1 MEQTFATSG
10 QVLVVVENEVGLV
23 AITARE
29 GDTTRVALTA
39 ETPGAEELV
48 ERAVVEYR
56 PGGGHDIVVIK
67 IPRLHGM
74 KFIRRNGVAVRVD
87 VPLGS
92 DVKVTSASAPVELNG
107 SIGEANVKTA
117 SGDVTA
123 DKVESLRVKTASGD
137 LEVEAVRGELRLHS
151 ASGDLRCVRADGG
164 ASVTTASGD
173 VEIDSIGEHTE
184 VRATSGDVRLGEV
197 SGDVTVVSVSG
208 DIDVLSIASGSMHVR
223 SVSGAIELGIA
234 RGVTLSVDAESMSGT
249 VDSDIPLSEGPNT
262 SSGGPKVVLTAS
274 TVSGDIH
281 VRRGV
286 EAFVR

>member
-1 MEQTFATSG
+1 MEQTFATAG
-10 QVLVVVENEVGLV
+10 RVLVVVENEVGLV

-29 GDTTRVALTA
+29 GDTTHVVLVA

-56 PGGGHDIVVIK
+56 PERGHDIVLVK

-74 KFIRRNGVAVRVD
+74 RFIRRNGVSVRVD
-87 VPLGS
+87 VPPGT
-92 DVKVTSASAPVELNG
+92 DVKVTAASAPVELNG
-107 SIGEANVKTA
+107 PIGDANVKTA

-123 DKVESLRVKTASGD
+123 DTVASLRVKTASGD
-137 LEVEAVRGELRLHS
+137 VEVEGVRGELRLHS
-151 ASGDLRCVRADGG
+151 ASGDLRCVRADAG

-173 VEIDSIGEHTE
+173 VEVGSTGDHIE

-208 DIDVLSIASGSMHVR
+208 DVDVLSIARGNVHVR

-249 VDSDIPLSEGPNT
+249 VDSDIPLSEGPDA
-262 SSGGPKVVLTAS
+262 SGEGPKVVVSAS
-274 TVSGDIH
+274 SVSGDIH
-281 VRRGV
+281 VRRGI